1 MDHGQMALSHTPD
14 SITGGEVNKFDPQN
28 CTVTFKRGGSWFTTS
43 ASLPNST
50 QVIGFNSW

>member
-28 CTVTFKRGGSWFTTS
+28 CTVTFKHGGSWFTTS
-43 ASLPNST
+43 ASLQT
-50 QVIGFNSW
+50 QQVIGFNSW